1 MSNKKHL
8 LSIAENW
15 INEGKSVVIA
25 SVIKTWG
32 SAPSIP
38 GSQMIISNLSEIE
51 GSVSGGCVEGLIIN
65 HAFEIFENS
74 KPKLIEFGVSN
85 EKAWEVGLACGG
97 KIQIYIEKIEN

>member
-1 MSNKKHL
+1 MHNKNKL
-8 LSIAENW
+8 LSIAEKW

-32 SAPSIP
+32 SAPNLP

-51 GSVSGGCVEGLIIN
+51 GSVSGGCIEGLIIN
-65 HAFEIFENS
+65 HAFEIFKNS
-74 KPKLIEFGVSN
+74 KPKLLEFGVSN